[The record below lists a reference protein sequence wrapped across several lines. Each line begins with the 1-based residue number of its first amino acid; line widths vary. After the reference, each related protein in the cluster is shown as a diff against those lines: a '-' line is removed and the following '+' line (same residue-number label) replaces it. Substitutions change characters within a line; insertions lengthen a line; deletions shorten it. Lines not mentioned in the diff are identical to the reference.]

1 MNGGPGGL
9 PTSFPLWKVDLKR
22 TTPTPS
28 ILSIMDSP
36 SNAQPGARCF
46 FQKRDP
52 WGQGFSLWVMALLL
66 FLAPLAVMSLRHVR
80 MDNNVENWL
89 PENDPSAQEYAWCRD
104 YFPESEKLVLTW
116 PGCTYDDPRLPI
128 LKGQL
133 EGRID
138 ADGMRRGGLP
148 YVESV
153 VHAGDILQR
162 MVGYGVSYE
171 EAMRRLEG
179 TFVGRGRIKLRLT
192 PEGLD
197 NFDETVRLI
206 RDGAARRFDL
216 HLTVHDPLAPWSPDD
231 YQEETFEAL
240 AARFPAEETTE
251 LPTVEFGEH
260 HLQLSWSG
268 MGGAPET
275 QQVLMEWIRDL
286 QGRGIKGEQPR
297 LVEECYIAPGAPIAV
312 LVGLSEAGLAD
323 RSAALAAIREAAQ
336 AALIPADQLVLG
348 GRVVAGAELNAGV
361 LKAAWNPGADVWF
374 KKSVILLSGLV
385 GILFA
390 LFSLRSFRLGLLVVG
405 IAYYAALLG
414 MTLVPLSGGTM
425 NMVLIVMPTLLMVLA
440 LSGAIHVAN
449 YWKHAVW
456 EDPENAVSR
465 ATRMARQPCLMA
477 ACTTALGLV
486 SLAGSQL
493 KPVRE
498 FGMYAAIGSLISVVM
513 VLYGLPALLQMAPL
527 RRVRPD
533 EINSRWWLGFG
544 HTIATRW
551 KPLAVVCLVVAVCC
565 IAGLQHFQVETKVI
579 KYFPSDSQLVKDYE
593 EIEDTLAGI
602 SPVEVVVRFNEQ
614 AQQDLRF
621 LERLEIVRQVEEEL
635 RAHPEVS
642 GTVSLADFQPVR
654 LAPGSNAPTRE
665 KIFFNRRS
673 NEAEKRIKNA
683 DESGAEEFLA
693 MSEPNRRA
701 ASLASAGRLD
711 QKTGKQRDELW
722 RISAQAAVLSDAD
735 YTQLTNELA
744 ERVRGVTE
752 AHAGMDYVVT
762 GTVPL
767 FLRTQKAVLESLI
780 WSFVLAFCLIAGVM
794 ICILRDPIAGALS
807 MIPNLLPVLSV
818 FGLVS
823 WFGQRIDI
831 GTMVTASVALGIAVD
846 GTLHLLT
853 WFRDGLCR
861 GYSRQQSLIA
871 ALSHC
876 GPAMW
881 QTSAAVGLGLLVLL
895 PADLLLIS
903 RFGWLMSALILG
915 ALIGDLVLLPCLLVG
930 PLGRLIEYRI
940 RKRQEKKAQEPEEI
954 PVAGQV
960 PPPIPA
966 PHLPLGEH
974 VKPGKAASFG

>member
-1 MNGGPGGL
+1 
-9 PTSFPLWKVDLKR
+9 
-22 TTPTPS
+22 
-28 ILSIMDSP
+28 
-36 SNAQPGARCF
+36 
-46 FQKRDP
+46 
-52 WGQGFSLWVMALLL
+52 MALLF

-89 PENDPSAQEYAWCRD
+89 PDNDPSAQEYAWCRD
-104 YFPESEKLVLTW
+104 HFPESEKLVLTW
-116 PGCTYDDPRLPI
+116 NCCTYDDPRLPI
-128 LKGQL
+128 LKGKL

-138 ADGMRRGGLP
+138 VDGVRRGGLP
-148 YVESV
+148 YVDSV

-162 MVGYGVSYE
+162 MVGYGVSFE

-179 TFVGRGRIKLRLT
+179 TFVGRGRLKVRLT
-192 PEGLD
+192 PAGEED
-197 NFDETVRLI
+197 VDETVRRI
-206 RDGAARRFDL
+206 REGAFRRFGL
-216 HLTVHDPLAPWSPDD
+216 ELVVHERLIPWAPDE
-231 YQEETFEAL
+231 YHEEAFDAL
-240 AARFPAEETTE
+240 AARYAGEEATGLPAVE
-251 LPTVEFGEH
+251 LGEH
-260 HLQLSWSG
+260 HLQLSWPG
-268 MGGAPET
+268 MGGALET
-275 QQVLMEWIRDL
+275 QQALMEWLPEL
-286 QGRGIKGEQPR
+286 QGRSAGGER
-297 LVEECYIAPGAPIAV
+297 ISLIEECYIAPGAPIAV

-323 RSAALAAIREAAQ
+323 RSAALTAIREAAE
-336 AALIPADQLVLG
+336 AALIPADQLVMG

-361 LKAAWNPGADVWF
+361 LKAAWNPGAEVWF

-414 MTLVPLSGGTM
+414 MTMVPLSGGTM

-456 EDPENAVSR
+456 EDPENAVSK

-477 ACTTALGLV
+477 AFTTALGLI

-513 VLYGLPALLQMAPL
+513 VLYGLPSLLQMAPL

-544 HTIATRW
+544 QTIATRW
-551 KPLAVVCLVVAVCC
+551 KPLAIGCLIMAVCC
-565 IAGLQHFQVETKVI
+565 ISGLRNFQVETKVI

-602 SPVEVVVRFNEQ
+602 SPVEVVVRFDEE
-614 AQQDLRF
+614 AQQSLRF

-635 RAHPEVS
+635 RSHPEVS

-654 LAPGSNAPTRE
+654 IAPGSGASTRE
-665 KIFFNRRS
+665 KIVFNRRS

-683 DESGAEEFLA
+683 GESGAEEFLSVSRPDRPA
-693 MSEPNRRA
+693 M
-701 ASLASAGRLD
+701 ASLASAARED
-711 QKTGKQRDELW
+711 HARPRRHELW

-744 ERVRGVTE
+744 ERVEGVTE

-767 FLRTQKAVLESLI
+767 FLRTQRAVLESLI
-780 WSFVLAFCLIAGVM
+780 WSFVLAFCLIAIVM

-861 GYSRQQSLIA
+861 GHSRQKSLIT

-881 QTSAAVGLGLLVLL
+881 QTSAAVGLGLLVLF

-930 PLGRLIEYRI
+930 PLGQLIEYRI
-940 RKRQEKKAQEPEEI
+940 RKREARKAEKQNESETPAATPAPQT
-954 PVAGQV
+954 
-960 PPPIPA
+960 IPA
-966 PHLPLGEH
+966 PHLPLGKH
-974 VKPGKAASFG
+974 VNPGKAASFG